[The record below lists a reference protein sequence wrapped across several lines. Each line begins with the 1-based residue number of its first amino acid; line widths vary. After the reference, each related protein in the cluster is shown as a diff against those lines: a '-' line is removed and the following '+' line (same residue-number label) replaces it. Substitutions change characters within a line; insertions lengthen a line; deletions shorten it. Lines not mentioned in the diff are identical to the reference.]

1 MKSKVVCGYNKK
13 DLMFYVEKG
22 RIMTVRAFVLIQT
35 EIEVAKTADVVAA
48 LKKLGS
54 EVQSVDSVTGP
65 YDTIVV
71 IEVDTMDKIDTV
83 IEKIHA
89 VAGVHRTV
97 TCVAI

>member
-1 MKSKVVCGYNKK
+1 
-13 DLMFYVEKG
+13 MFYVERG

-65 YDTIVV
+65 YDIIVV
-71 IEVDTMDKIDTV
+71 IEVEIMDEIDTV

-89 VAGVHRTV
+89 AAGVHRTV